1 MNLPNTTII
10 YISTWHDIPH
20 HKFIM
25 FSGRKILYRSSTA
38 IAKSEWSRMGVHQRV
53 TGVEVSH
60 DRDNTEEQGHTGTG
74 AGTACGC
81 GCICM
86 VSGWMLDIRIYKTIY
101 WDFRVYILIAFISI
115 WHTQFFESLSS
126 RTLSWSLQSRGSRHC
141 SICEFNNNNYKPF
154 KNKCM

>member
-1 MNLPNTTII
+1 
-10 YISTWHDIPH
+10 
-20 HKFIM
+20 
-25 FSGRKILYRSSTA
+25 
-38 IAKSEWSRMGVHQRV
+38 MGVHQRV

-101 WDFRVYILIAFISI
+101 
-115 WHTQFFESLSS
+115 
-126 RTLSWSLQSRGSRHC
+126 
-141 SICEFNNNNYKPF
+141 
-154 KNKCM
+154 